1 MKKIVDNW
9 YQIWF
14 QTQNASIPMIPD
26 AIWLQ
31 FSIRIGVPGADH
43 ANLMVGKL

>member
-14 QTQNASIPMIPD
+14 QTKNA
-26 AIWLQ
+26 AI
-31 FSIRIGVPGADH
+31 SAISGA
-43 ANLMVGKL
+43 NRPNF